1 MAKKALLTID
11 GTYHKIKKG
20 FLTID
25 GIYRKVKKAYIT
37 IGGVYRPCWSG
48 GGKVEYYGTI
58 SALDFSGA
66 VAASVSTS
74 DYAYFLSSS
83 GEDTSFYDDSLTTT
97 SAQPPELSGMAGT
110 SLDIYVRDG
119 KDGYYREGAVF
130 GGGRDYD
137 GEASDEVYS
146 FYGWQ
151 RVSGHYLS
159 IPRYDLA
166 AASVGDY
173 ALFGGGMKWAS
184 SGMSDVVDAFNSSLT
199 LTTITPLGVARSYLS
214 AASVGKDYALF
225 VGGGPASST
234 DAYDKSLTRIDVA
247 DAGLFAKSAA
257 TGTDDYAIFSRFGRT
272 VAYNKSLTLI
282 EADALSDETQMPS
295 AATSVGGFALF
306 GGGFTDNDEYI
317 AEVDIYTDSLTRT
330 AGTPLSKARDKLG
343 AATVGNYALFGGGIG
358 YYRHTE
364 VDGLD
369 TVDAYVYMEE

>member
-11 GTYHKIKKG
+11 GTYRKIKKG

-48 GGKVEYYGTI
+48 SGKIEYYGTVEE
-58 SALDFSGA
+58 LPFYGA
-66 VAASVSTS
+66 VAASVSTA
-74 DYAYFLSSS
+74 DWAYFLSAD
-83 GEDTSFYDDSLTTT
+83 GDYIRFYDDSLTY
-97 SAQPPELSGMAGT
+97 SENQPPELPNMAGT
-110 SLDIYVRDG
+110 SLNMLVSEGRDEILAEG
-119 KDGYYREGAVF
+119 AIFGGDGDCSGEVWAYRGYYRNSS
-130 GGGRDYD
+130 
-137 GEASDEVYS
+137 GE
-146 FYGWQ
+146 
-151 RVSGHYLS
+151 LS
-159 IPRYDLA
+159 VARKDLA
-166 AASVGDY
+166 AARVGDC
-173 ALFGGGMKWAS
+173 ALFGGGMTGEDT
-184 SGMSDVVDAFNSSLT
+184 GMVDVVDAFDSSLT
-199 LTTITPLGVARSYLS
+199 LTTIAPLGIARSGLS
-214 AASVGKDYALF
+214 AASAGNKYALF
-225 VGGGPASST
+225 VGGGPDPST
-234 DAYDKSLTRIDVA
+234 DAYDVSFTRINVA

-317 AEVDIYTDSLTRT
+317 AVVDIYTDSLTRT
-330 AGTPLSKARDKLG
+330 TGTPLSKARDELG

-358 YYRHTE
+358 YYKGTI
-364 VDGLD
+364 DDDFD